1 MLKIILIILIYSSI
15 ISSSKEISIE
25 PEVEEEIQTVEQNHT
40 FSNSNNEPKEIV
52 NNNHEI
58 KQTPKEQEIYI
69 QEMENLLNESDD
81 GNDIIIKDAEDEASD
96 LKEII
101 FKDDFDMWV
110 DNDTTFANVEPNY

>member
-25 PEVEEEIQTVEQNHT
+25 PEVEEIQTVEQNHT
-40 FSNSNNEPKEIV
+40 FSNNNEPKEIV

-81 GNDIIIKDAEDEASD
+81 GNDIIIKDAENEASD

-101 FKDDFDMWV
+101 FKDDFDMWMEE
-110 DNDTTFANVEPNY
+110 NTTFANVEPNY

>member
-40 FSNSNNEPKEIV
+40 FSNNNEPKEIV

>member
-25 PEVEEEIQTVEQNHT
+25 PEVEEIQTEQNHT

-58 KQTPKEQEIYI
+58 KQTPEEQEIYI

>member
-58 KQTPKEQEIYI
+58 KQTPEEQEIYI